1 MLPGPSNSEVTT
13 LWCYTNL
20 FIILLLQG
28 RDIVHVT
35 ITSVLALRKDQ
46 NVHISSRLNHAWMDR
61 QSDRLDVLPDAQ
73 PTSSV
78 KALKFTSTSEV
89 TTLWRYTNLFI
100 IIINIIRCADVPT
113 SDCLQCFDAV
123 GWAAGRA
130 AGL

>member
-1 MLPGPSNSEVTT
+1 
-13 LWCYTNL
+13 
-20 FIILLLQG
+20 
-28 RDIVHVT
+28 
-35 ITSVLALRKDQ
+35 
-46 NVHISSRLNHAWMDR
+46 MDR
-61 QSDRLDVLPDAQ
+61 QSARLDVPPDAQ

-100 IIINIIRCADVPT
+100 IIINIIIIIRCADVPT

-130 AGL
+130 SGL